1 MHVCCINNTSRGS
14 MRCFPKVE
22 GVRQKWTN
30 FIRRYQKDYILPKK
44 SALHF
49 IQFQDGCWLQ
59 FPLSEYQEK
68 IAKKPLLK
76 SKLIMDYRF
85 PTEQDC
91 STIISVDFSLV

>member
-1 MHVCCINNTSRGS
+1 MC
-14 MRCFPKVE
+14 CFPKVE
-22 GVRQKWTN
+22 GVRQKWTS
-30 FIRRYQKDYILPKK
+30 FICRYQKDYILPKK
-44 SALHF
+44 SALRF

-59 FPLSEYQEK
+59 FPLSEYQKK

>member
-1 MHVCCINNTSRGS
+1 MSAALIIQHAVQCAAFR
-14 MRCFPKVE
+14 RLK
-22 GVRQKWTN
+22 GVRQKWTS

-44 SALHF
+44 SALRF

-76 SKLIMDYRF
+76 SKLIMDYRV
-85 PTEQDC
+85 PTGQDC
-91 STIISVDFSLV
+91 PAIISMDFSLV

>member
-1 MHVCCINNTSRGS
+1 

-22 GVRQKWTN
+22 GVRQKLTS
-30 FIRRYQKDYILPKK
+30 FIRRHQKDYILPKK
-44 SALHF
+44 SALRF
-49 IQFQDGCWLQ
+49 IQLEDGCWLQ

-85 PTEQDC
+85 PTGQDC
-91 STIISVDFSLV
+91 SAIISRDFSLV